1 MEFIYIGLNQRGEKI
16 KGYIDAEDE
25 VVAIKILK
33 EQGLTPLQV
42 RKSSVFSIKPRYRV
56 KRKELILFTMQLHSV
71 LSSGVP
77 ITIGLESLRDE
88 AVSKDLK
95 KVIEEIRL
103 ALLQGS
109 SLYEAFSRFRTV
121 FPPYYLGA
129 LKVGEESGTLPKTLE
144 RIVNVMQREEE
155 QKDKTIKALIYPAFA
170 ITTITVAAIFYLFYV
185 LPRVIELV
193 KGLGTTL
200 PLITLMVIGI
210 VGFLKRFL
218 FLFVILIM
226 ALIIF
231 LILLYQRKP
240 ARLVMERVLV
250 EKLGLLSDILK
261 KSFYA
266 HFTTFLSL
274 MLEAGVDMSTSL
286 ELLTF
291 STGNLY
297 LIGLVERLR
306 TLVTSGQRLGEAVR
320 NLGFPPLF
328 CSMVAIGEET
338 GTLPRQLNSLSFYY
352 ESELTR
358 TVERLQAI
366 LEPVLII
373 FIGVFAA
380 LIFVSVLLPIYQTI
394 GSLR

>member
-1 MEFIYIGLNQRGEKI
+1 MEFVYIGLNARGEKV
-16 KGYIDAEDE
+16 KGYIEAENE
-25 VVAIKILK
+25 VVAVKILK

-42 RKSSVFSIKPRYRV
+42 RKSTIFSLKPGYRV
-56 KRKELILFTMQLHSV
+56 KRKELILFTMQLHSII
-71 LSSGVP
+71 SSGVP
-77 ITIGLESLRDE
+77 ITVGLESLRDE

-109 SLYEAFSRFRTV
+109 SLYEAFSRFKTV

-170 ITTITVAAIFYLFYV
+170 VTTISIAAIFYLFYV
-185 LPRVIELV
+185 LPRVIDLV
-193 KGLGTTL
+193 KGLGTSL
-200 PLITLMVIGI
+200 PFITVFVITV
-210 VGFLKRFL
+210 VGFLKKFV
-218 FLFVILIM
+218 FLFVILLIAVIG
-226 ALIIF
+226 ALI
-231 LILLYQRKP
+231 LMYQKKSTRVIIEK
-240 ARLVMERVLV
+240 VLV
-250 EKLGLLSDILK
+250 ERLGILSDVLV

-266 HFTTFLSL
+266 HFTTFLAL
-274 MLEAGVDMSTSL
+274 MLEAGIDMSTAL

-297 LIGLVERLR
+297 LVNLIERLK

-328 CSMVAIGEET
+328 CSMVSIGEET
-338 GTLPRQLNSLSFYY
+338 GTLPKQLNSLSFYY

-394 GSLR
+394 GSIR